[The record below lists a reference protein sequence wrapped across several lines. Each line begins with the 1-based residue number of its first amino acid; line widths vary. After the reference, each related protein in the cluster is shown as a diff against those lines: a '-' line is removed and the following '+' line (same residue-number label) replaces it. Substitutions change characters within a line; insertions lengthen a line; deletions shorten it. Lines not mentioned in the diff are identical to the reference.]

1 MGAAAGGETHAFAM
15 KLTLIESVPPTP
27 GAGRSAQVDVEVSGR
42 DFETMLEGCGVPLCD
57 LSANAHARARLRRLL
72 ESLVDERVCIEA
84 DLRVEPPRPGR
95 GGRPLVR
102 MVNTAFDVQELG
114 ELGLRPW

>member
-1 MGAAAGGETHAFAM
+1 MTSEERA
-15 KLTLIESVPPTP
+15 
-27 GAGRSAQVDVEVSGR
+27 AQVDVEVSGR